1 MKNTKRFT
9 SFFEDY
15 NDELI
20 EHLDGVRTFLGKS
33 NKEYKDLQKQYT
45 RILDINEKIQ
55 TILFGDK
62 IEDILTTE
70 EYDLL
75 YKAIE
80 LQEKIQILVEQE
92 LYFKGGM
99 DAYYY
104 FKRLGIIRI

>member
-1 MKNTKRFT
+1 MENIKRFT

-15 NDELI
+15 NNELI

-45 RILDINEKIQ
+45 RILDNNEKIQ
-55 TILFGDK
+55 NILFGDK
-62 IEDILTTE
+62 IKDVLTAG

-80 LQEKIQILVEQE
+80 LQERIQMIVQKE

-104 FKRLGIIRI
+104 FRKLGIIK

>member
-1 MKNTKRFT
+1 MENIKRFT

-20 EHLDGVRTFLGKS
+20 EHLDGGRTFLGKS

-45 RILDINEKIQ
+45 RILDNNEKIQ
-55 TILFGDK
+55 NILFGDK
-62 IEDILTTE
+62 IEDVLTAG

-80 LQEKIQILVEQE
+80 LQERIQMIVEKE

-104 FKRLGIIRI
+104 FRKLGIIK

>member
-1 MKNTKRFT
+1 MENIKRFT

-15 NDELI
+15 NDDLI
-20 EHLDGVRTFLGKS
+20 EHLDGVRTYLQMN

-45 RILDINEKIQ
+45 KILDNNEKIQ
-55 TILFGDK
+55 NLLFGDK
-62 IEDILTTE
+62 IEDTLTTK

-80 LQEKIQILVEQE
+80 LQERIQIIVEKE

-104 FKRLGIIRI
+104 FRKIGIIK

>member
-1 MKNTKRFT
+1 MENIKRFT

-15 NDELI
+15 NNELI
-20 EHLDGVRTFLGKS
+20 EHLDGVRPFLGKS
-33 NKEYKDLQKQYT
+33 NKEYNDLQKQYT
-45 RILDINEKIQ
+45 RILDNNEKIQ
-55 TILFGDK
+55 NILFGDK
-62 IEDILTTE
+62 IKDVLTAG

-80 LQEKIQILVEQE
+80 LQERIQMIVQKE

-104 FKRLGIIRI
+104 FRKLGIIK

>member
-1 MKNTKRFT
+1 MENIKRFT

-20 EHLDGVRTFLGKS
+20 EHLDGVRTFLGKN

-45 RILDINEKIQ
+45 KILDNNEKIQ
-55 TILFGDK
+55 NILFGNK
-62 IEDILTTE
+62 IEDVLTIE
-70 EYDLL
+70 ECDLL
-75 YKAIE
+75 YKALE
-80 LQEKIQILVEQE
+80 LQERIQIMVEKE

-104 FKRLGIIRI
+104 FRRIGII